1 MYYFIG
7 PVTTFIQD
15 ESLNT
20 SPSWLRIPT
29 NLLVK
34 SERLVVVV
42 VSAAGILA
50 VETVHVAQADRTAC
64 ACGGGSA
71 MPDGQ
76 LSAAARTGRR
86 MSDDDEDYSATK
98 KTISAPA
105 FLVFVLSG
113 LAVSLLCVLIVCAY
127 KLRVRNRKQV
137 EVCGN
142 QLTVGECDKNKPAN
156 SNTTK
161 ANRSAFYSAEKG
173 RAHSVFEDDAGEN
186 HSKVRDMLSDEGGIA
201 DETASNPS
209 SVYEGRKMS
218 QLERNSCS
226 SGQPTDKTRT
236 DSEDIDWGHY
246 EDIYI
251 SRSVYV

>member
-1 MYYFIG
+1 
-7 PVTTFIQD
+7 VTTLIGQD
-15 ESLNT
+15 ESPDK

-42 VSAAGILA
+42 VSAAGIVA
-50 VETVHVAQADRTAC
+50 VKTVHVAQADRTAC
-64 ACGGGSA
+64 AAGGGSA

-76 LSAAARTGRR
+76 LSAARTGRR
-86 MSDDDEDYSATK
+86 MNDDDGDYSATK
-98 KTISAPA
+98 KMTISTPA
-105 FLVFVLSG
+105 FLVFILSG
-113 LAVSLLCVLIVCAY
+113 LAVSLLCVLIVCAH
-127 KLRVRNRKQV
+127 KLRVRSRNGKQV

-142 QLTVGECDKNKPAN
+142 QLTVGEGDNSK

-161 ANRSAFYSAEKG
+161 ANRSVFYRAEK
-173 RAHSVFEDDAGEN
+173 RRSHSVFEDDTGEKQ
-186 HSKVRDMLSDEGGIA
+186 SKVGDMLSDK
-201 DETASNPS
+201 TASNPS
-209 SVYEGRKMS
+209 SVYEGGKMS
-218 QLERNSCS
+218 QLDRNSYS

>member
-7 PVTTFIQD
+7 PVTTLIGQD
-15 ESLNT
+15 ESPDT
-20 SPSWLRIPT
+20 SPPSWLRIPT

-64 ACGGGSA
+64 AGGSGFA

-76 LSAAARTGRR
+76 LSAARTGRQIG
-86 MSDDDEDYSATK
+86 DDEDYSATK
-98 KTISAPA
+98 KMTISTPA

-127 KLRVRNRKQV
+127 KLRIRSRRNRKQV

-142 QLTVGECDKNKPAN
+142 QLAVSECDNSQSPN
-156 SNTTK
+156 SNKTK
-161 ANRSAFYSAEKG
+161 ANRSAVYSAEKG

-186 HSKVRDMLSDEGGIA
+186 HSKVRDMLSDKGGIT
-201 DETASNPS
+201 DKSASNPS
-209 SVYEGRKMS
+209 RVYDSSKMS
-218 QLERNSCS
+218 S
-226 SGQPTDKTRT
+226 SSQPTDKTRT

>member
-7 PVTTFIQD
+7 PVTTLIGQD
-15 ESLNT
+15 ESPNT

-42 VSAAGILA
+42 VSAAGIVT

-64 ACGGGSA
+64 AAGGGSA

-76 LSAAARTGRR
+76 LSAVRTGRR

-127 KLRVRNRKQV
+127 KLRVRSRNGKQV
-137 EVCGN
+137 DVCGN
-142 QLTVGECDKNKPAN
+142 QLTVGECDNNKPAN
-156 SNTTK
+156 SSTTK
-161 ANRSAFYSAEKG
+161 ANRSAFYSAEK
-173 RAHSVFEDDAGEN
+173 RRSHSVFEGDAGE
-186 HSKVRDMLSDEGGIA
+186 KVGGMLSG
-201 DETASNPS
+201 ETPS
-209 SVYEGRKMS
+209 SVYEESSKMG
-218 QLERNSCS
+218 QLDRISCS
-226 SGQPTDKTRT
+226 RSGQPTDKTRT

>member
-7 PVTTFIQD
+7 PVTTLIGQD
-15 ESLNT
+15 DSPP
-20 SPSWLRIPT
+20 PSWLRIPT

-86 MSDDDEDYSATK
+86 IGDDEEDISATK
-98 KTISAPA
+98 KTISTAA

-142 QLTVGECDKNKPAN
+142 QLTSSECDNSK
-156 SNTTK
+156 SNTTMV
-161 ANRSAFYSAEKG
+161 NRFVFYGAKKR
-173 RAHSVFEDDAGEN
+173 RAHSVFEDDAGE
-186 HSKVRDMLSDEGGIA
+186 KVGDMLSDKGGIA
-201 DETASNPS
+201 DGTASNPS
-209 SVYEGRKMS
+209 SVYESSKIG

-226 SGQPTDKTRT
+226 RSGQPTDKTRT
-236 DSEDIDWGHY
+236 DSEDIVWGHY

>member
-7 PVTTFIQD
+7 PVTTLIGQD
-15 ESLNT
+15 DSPP
-20 SPSWLRIPT
+20 PSWLRIPT

-50 VETVHVAQADRTAC
+50 VETVHVAQAERTAC
-64 ACGGGSA
+64 ACCGDGSA

-76 LSAAARTGRR
+76 LSAARTGRR
-86 MSDDDEDYSATK
+86 ISGDDEDYSATK
-98 KTISAPA
+98 KTISPPA

-113 LAVSLLCVLIVCAY
+113 LAVSLLCVLMVCAY

-142 QLTVGECDKNKPAN
+142 QLAVSECDNSQSTN
-156 SNTTK
+156 SNKTK
-161 ANRSAFYSAEKG
+161 ANRSVFYSAEKG
-173 RAHSVFEDDAGEN
+173 RAHSVFEDETGEK
-186 HSKVRDMLSDEGGIA
+186 HSKVGDMLSDEGAIA

-209 SVYEGRKMS
+209 SVYESSKIGQLDRK
-218 QLERNSCS
+218 SCS
-226 SGQPTDKTRT
+226 SGQPTEKTRT

>member
-7 PVTTFIQD
+7 PVTTLIGQD
-15 ESLNT
+15 ESPDK

-42 VSAAGILA
+42 VSAAGTIA

-64 ACGGGSA
+64 AAGGGSA
-71 MPDGQ
+71 MPDSQ

-86 MSDDDEDYSATK
+86 MNDDDEDDSATK
-98 KTISAPA
+98 KMTISTQA

-127 KLRVRNRKQV
+127 KLRVRSRRNRKQV

-142 QLTVGECDKNKPAN
+142 QVTASECDNSK

-161 ANRSAFYSAEKG
+161 ANRSVFCRAEKG
-173 RAHSVFEDDAGEN
+173 IAHSVFEDDAGEN
-186 HSKVRDMLSDEGGIA
+186 HSKVGDILSDDVGAA

-209 SVYEGRKMS
+209 RVYDSSKMS
-218 QLERNSCS
+218 S

>member
-7 PVTTFIQD
+7 TVTTLIGQA
-15 ESLNT
+15 ESPNT

-42 VSAAGILA
+42 VSAAGIVA
-50 VETVHVAQADRTAC
+50 VETVHVAQAERTAC
-64 ACGGGSA
+64 ACGGGGSA

-86 MSDDDEDYSATK
+86 MNDDGEDYSATK
-98 KTISAPA
+98 KTISTPA

-142 QLTVGECDKNKPAN
+142 QLTAIECDN
-156 SNTTK
+156 SKTNTTK

-173 RAHSVFEDDAGEN
+173 RSHSVFEDDAGEK
-186 HSKVRDMLSDEGGIA
+186 HSKVGDILADDVGA
-201 DETASNPS
+201 VDETASNPS
-209 SVYEGRKMS
+209 RVYDSSKMS
-218 QLERNSCS
+218 S

-236 DSEDIDWGHY
+236 YSEDIDWGHY

>member
-7 PVTTFIQD
+7 PVTTLIGQD
-15 ESLNT
+15 ESPDT
-20 SPSWLRIPT
+20 SPSSWLRIPT

-64 ACGGGSA
+64 ACGGGGST

-86 MSDDDEDYSATK
+86 MADDDEDYSATK
-98 KTISAPA
+98 KTISTPV

-142 QLTVGECDKNKPAN
+142 QLTVGECDNSQSPN
-156 SNTTK
+156 SNK
-161 ANRSAFYSAEKG
+161 AKENRFVFHRAEKR
-173 RAHSVFEDDAGEN
+173 RAHSVFEDDTGE
-186 HSKVRDMLSDEGGIA
+186 KVGDMLSDEGGIA

-209 SVYEGRKMS
+209 SVYESSKMS
-218 QLERNSCS
+218 S

-236 DSEDIDWGHY
+236 DSEDIEWGHY